1 MNERNAHERLNRLR
15 RWFFALLIV
24 VIFAGSLGP
33 IVVFQWLQSRVDEVQ
48 FDISCSSARAN
59 ISQLEALHSIAR
71 ELGIPALFPIPE
83 VPPECE

>member
-1 MNERNAHERLNRLR
+1 MNNNDTQTKLRRLR
-15 RWFFALLIV
+15 TWFFALLIV
-24 VIFAGSLGP
+24 VVFAGSIGP
-33 IVVFQWLQSRVDEVQ
+33 IAVFQWLQSRVDEVQ

-59 ISQLEALHSIAR
+59 VSQLEALHAIAR